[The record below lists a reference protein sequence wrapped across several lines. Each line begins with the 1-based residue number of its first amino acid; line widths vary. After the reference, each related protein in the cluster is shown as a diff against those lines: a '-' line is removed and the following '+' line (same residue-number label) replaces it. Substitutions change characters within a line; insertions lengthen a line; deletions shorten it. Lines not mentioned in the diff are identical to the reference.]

1 MRIGVFA
8 WALLGVG
15 LAAASA
21 RAAEI
26 DVACPRLDA
35 EHADE
40 LRARVKLVL
49 RSSAESPKSI
59 LVACNDS
66 RAWVV
71 WNGPPAE
78 FLDVPADT
86 ELVEALLDAID
97 RRARGKPVAR
107 KSPKPRAR
115 RGPIPTSPHE
125 TPTWERAEAPEP
137 PPKPLVESGGIGL
150 ALVSELLGAPLEPTL
165 GPRLDIG
172 VGWGPWSLQLAE
184 SARFGNTKSGEATL
198 FYDLGAGFGWGAPF
212 SRRYL
217 FGAVLFGGSEWFNVE
232 SHTTVTGFGTLGL
245 RAAVPMGAFSL
256 AFGLDGRY
264 RFSPQHVGDRVD
276 VATPHF
282 SGLVFVEGL
291 LLVEPP
297 VKEHHVEEE

>member
-97 RRARGKPVAR
+97 KRARQAGRAQVSQAARTPRPHSHVA
-107 KSPKPRAR
+107 P
-115 RGPIPTSPHE
+115 
-125 TPTWERAEAPEP
+125 
-137 PPKPLVESGGIGL
+137 
-150 ALVSELLGAPLEPTL
+150 
-165 GPRLDIG
+165 
-172 VGWGPWSLQLAE
+172 
-184 SARFGNTKSGEATL
+184 
-198 FYDLGAGFGWGAPF
+198 
-212 SRRYL
+212 
-217 FGAVLFGGSEWFNVE
+217 
-232 SHTTVTGFGTLGL
+232 
-245 RAAVPMGAFSL
+245 
-256 AFGLDGRY
+256 
-264 RFSPQHVGDRVD
+264 
-276 VATPHF
+276 
-282 SGLVFVEGL
+282 
-291 LLVEPP
+291 
-297 VKEHHVEEE
+297 